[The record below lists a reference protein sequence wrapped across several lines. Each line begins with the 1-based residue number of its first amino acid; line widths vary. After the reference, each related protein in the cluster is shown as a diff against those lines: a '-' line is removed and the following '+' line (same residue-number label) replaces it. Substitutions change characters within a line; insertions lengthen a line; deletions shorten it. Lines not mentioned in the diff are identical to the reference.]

1 MLDLFSGIG
10 GFHKGFERAK
20 YTFDWVGFCEIDKY
34 ASAVYRHRF
43 PKAEELG
50 DVKLIQPGRDLP
62 NHIDL
67 LCGGFPCQAFSVAG
81 NRRGF
86 DDSFLKLHGFS
97 NITKKI
103 GSQSPVWFSKM
114 LKAYLV
120 TTVDEHFLSCTKF
133 LVTLGIPLN
142 SRFSIL
148 GGGYPKIESG
158 YTLSDI
164 LETEVDQK
172 YFLSEKSVQQLVRSK
187 KKGMPSPVLMHPTT
201 KEQMEKEQ

>member
-1 MLDLFSGIG
+1 VTLNLFNQEKISQITLTSFVE
-10 GFHKGFERAK
+10 GFRAK
-20 YTFDWVGFCEIDKY
+20 HFQWQGIEEDLMT
-34 ASAVYRHRF
+34 
-43 PKAEELG
+43 PEEL
-50 DVKLIQPGRDLP
+50 
-62 NHIDL
+62 
-67 LCGGFPCQAFSVAG
+67 
-81 NRRGF
+81 
-86 DDSFLKLHGFS
+86 SFLKLHGFS

-201 KEQMEKEQ
+201 KEQMGKEQ